1 MINHLNFKH
10 LYYFWV
16 VAEEGSI
23 VSASKR
29 LSITPQ
35 TISGQISL
43 LEDRVNNA
51 LFRKSG
57 RNLQLTDTGQIV
69 KRYADGIFSLGQE
82 LSDVL
87 RGITAAGHT
96 ELIVAAAS
104 ALPKATIYKILQP
117 ALTLEQEFALTLTEG
132 PVESIL
138 ADLAVNKVDLVLS
151 DTQFQSN
158 IRIKAFNHFLGSCGL
173 SVLAAK
179 GLAKK
184 YTKSFPQSLHEA
196 PLLLP
201 TRQYAIRKRF
211 DRWLENMAIRTNI
224 RGQFDDSAVMKAF
237 GQAGFGLF
245 FVPDVVEE
253 EVCRM
258 HAVTPVGH
266 IPEVK
271 HDFYAIS
278 AERRVTHPAVAAIC
292 DQARKMLIA

>member
-1 MINHLNFKH
+1 MNNQLNFKH
-10 LYYFWV
+10 LHYFWV
-16 VAEEGSI
+16 TAEEGSI
-23 VSASKR
+23 VAASKR

-43 LEDRVNNA
+43 LETRIDNA

-69 KRYADGIFSLGQE
+69 KRYADSIFALGQE

-87 RGITAAGHT
+87 RGITASGPS

-117 ALTLEQEFALTLTEG
+117 ALTLDDEFILTLTEG

-151 DTQFQSN
+151 DRQLQSN
-158 IRIKAFNHFLGSCGL
+158 IKIKAFNHFLGSSGL
-173 SVLAAK
+173 SVLAPKKIAK
-179 GLAKK
+179 RYQAD
-184 YTKSFPQSLHEA
+184 FPHSLHQA
-196 PLLLP
+196 PLLIP

-211 DRWLENMAIRTNI
+211 DLWLETMEIRPNI
-224 RGQFDDSAVMKAF
+224 RGQFDDSAVLKAF
-237 GQAGFGLF
+237 GESGLGLF
-245 FVPDVVEE
+245 FVPTIVEK

-258 HAVTPVGH
+258 HNVVPVGH

-271 HDFYAIS
+271 QDFYAIS
-278 AERRVTHPAVAAIC
+278 TERRVTHPAVAVIC
-292 DQARKMLIA
+292 DQARRLLID